1 MKFIIKNNKCWYS
14 YEENKFFV
22 HHWWQHEI
30 IRATVE
36 NSMAVPQK
44 AQNLITVWLK
54 VSLSPLFSSHLSHPS
69 SLHCAHHCLMGSIL
83 ESAIHV
89 SPDTQH
95 GHILSYILT
104 PLPSDQLWHSQWPP
118 QQKPEANLV
127 HLSLPAGSYHSFLQ
141 SWCLKPPTVL
151 GTVGSPRSSVS
162 VMFYL
167 LLRDKTSL

>member
-1 MKFIIKNNKCWYS
+1 MKFITKNNKCWYS

-36 NSMAVPQK
+36 NSMAAPQK

-89 SPDTQH
+89 SPDTHVAWTHTELHLCLQ
-95 GHILSYILT
+95 IS
-104 PLPSDQLWHSQWPP
+104 WSQWPP

-127 HLSLPAGSYHSFLQ
+127 HLSLPAGSYYSFLQ